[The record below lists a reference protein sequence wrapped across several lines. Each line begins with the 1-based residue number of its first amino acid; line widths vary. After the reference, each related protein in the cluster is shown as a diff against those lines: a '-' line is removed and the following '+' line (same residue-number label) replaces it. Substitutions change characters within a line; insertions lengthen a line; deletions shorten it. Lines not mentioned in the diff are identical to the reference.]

1 MHKPF
6 SNQSV
11 YAILGFLNECEMS
24 GYDIR
29 KEAEDSIG
37 YFWHESEGHL
47 YPTLSQMARG
57 GLIEEVNVK
66 KRNSRQRKQ
75 YRITALGR
83 EKLVEWLNMPV
94 IEGRVRNSFLLKLF
108 FSKDAKPEAIKEHLE
123 RELFKRKEQ
132 LAIFKRIKDKIPLST
147 SNKKQQHLW
156 EITLDFGLTMT
167 STWIDW
173 LTKNLAAL

>member
-6 SNQSV
+6 QNQSV

-29 KEAEDSIG
+29 KEAEEAIG

-47 YPTLSQMARG
+47 YPTLKRMVRG
-57 GLIEEVNVK
+57 GLIEEASVR

-75 YRITALGR
+75 YRITPLGK
-83 EKLVEWLNMPV
+83 EKLLEWVSMPV
-94 IEGRVRNSFLLKLF
+94 VDGRVRNPFLLKLF
-108 FSKDAKPEAIKEHLE
+108 FSKDASPKLIREHLE

-132 LAIFKRIKDKIPLST
+132 LAIFKRIEDKISLAS
-147 SNKKQQHLW
+147 SNKKQQQLW
-156 EITLDFGLTMT
+156 QMTLDFGLKMT
-167 STWIDW
+167 ESWIQW
-173 LTKNLAAL
+173 LTKSLAAF